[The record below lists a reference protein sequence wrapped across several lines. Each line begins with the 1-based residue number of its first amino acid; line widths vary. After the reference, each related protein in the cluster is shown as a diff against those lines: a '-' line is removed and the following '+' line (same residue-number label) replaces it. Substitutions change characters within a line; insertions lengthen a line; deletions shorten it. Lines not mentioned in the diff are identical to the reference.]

1 VTEDRYGD
9 LYRPAGSEPYPGRE
23 DARPPATAY
32 PGREDARP
40 PAGPYRRGASPPAR
54 PGLGRRTARFARRRV
69 EALFGRNGPAFKQ
82 LSVAWAANVA
92 GDTLVA
98 VGLAGTLFFDVP
110 TAEARGKVALYLALT
125 LAPFAIVAPVLGALF
140 SRFPGAY
147 RGTLTVASVLR
158 ALTAIVMITAG
169 LNTLW
174 LFPLAFAMLVFSR
187 LFGISKSALLPVALP
202 EPTQLVSANALLARI
217 GIYAGA
223 VVLPLGALAAM
234 LDPAVALVV
243 AVLFFGLAAFT
254 GLGLPDPRE
263 AVVDTGE
270 PESVRR
276 DYPVVKHPPPRVLR
290 ISRWATAGV
299 RLLNGFLLALLAFE
313 FRGAEA
319 GALDFGALIAAGGAG
334 YGLASF
340 ISPFLER
347 RLSEEPMVVAALA
360 VEAAA
365 AFIAGQ
371 FFGLGAAAAL
381 AAAAGLAWG
390 TAKFAFDGLL
400 QSRVHADRRGSAFTR
415 AETLFQLA
423 WVIGAIIPVAVAID
437 AEIGLAAAG
446 VFALGAQTLFVAA
459 LLAEREPSAGR

>member
-1 VTEDRYGD
+1 M
-9 LYRPAGSEPYPGRE
+9 
-23 DARPPATAY
+23 
-32 PGREDARP
+32 
-40 PAGPYRRGASPPAR
+40 
-54 PGLGRRTARFARRRV
+54 
-69 EALFGRNGPAFKQ
+69 EALFGRKGPAFKQ
-82 LSVAWAANVA
+82 LAVAWAANVA

-125 LAPFAIVAPVLGALF
+125 LAPFAIVAPVLGTLF

-147 RGTLTVASVLR
+147 RGTLTVASILR
-158 ALTAIVMITAG
+158 AVTAIAMIAVG

-202 EPTQLVSANALLARI
+202 EPIQLVSANALLARI
-217 GIYAGA
+217 GIYSGA
-223 VVLPLGALAAM
+223 VVLPLGALAAAI
-234 LDPAVALVV
+234 DPAVSLA
-243 AVLFFGLAAFT
+243 ASVLFFGMAAFT
-254 GLGLPDPRE
+254 GLGLPDPRDAGE
-263 AVVDTGE
+263 APLEAQSYDYQ
-270 PESVRR
+270 VRR
-276 DYPVVKHPPPRVLR
+276 PAPARAVR

-313 FRGAEA
+313 FRDAQA

-340 ISPFLER
+340 FSPLLER

-371 FFGLGAAAAL
+371 FFGLAAAAVL
-381 AAAAGLAWG
+381 AGAAGLAWG

-400 QSRVHADRRGSAFTR
+400 QSRVHPDQRGTAFTR

-423 WVIGAIIPVAVAID
+423 WVVGAIIPVAVAVD
-437 AEIGLAAAG
+437 AEVGLAAAG

-459 LLAEREPSAGR
+459 LLGEQEAAVGR